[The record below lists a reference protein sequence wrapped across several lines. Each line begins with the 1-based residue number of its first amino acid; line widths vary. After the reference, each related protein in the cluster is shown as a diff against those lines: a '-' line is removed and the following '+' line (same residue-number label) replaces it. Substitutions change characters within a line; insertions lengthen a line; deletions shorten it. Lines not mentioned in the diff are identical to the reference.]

1 MSHDKIFLLGVGCQK
16 GGTTWL
22 HSQLLKYENVNLGF
36 CKEYHFFDRY
46 YLQGKSSNFKLR
58 WMKSI
63 MKELVASPK
72 GLPDKDA
79 LRHLFLAQNKDAYY
93 HYFDYLHSKGEKT
106 SLVGD
111 ITPAYSALKAEH
123 FSIMKNKLEDLGFT
137 IKVVFFMRDP
147 VERIW
152 SQIRM
157 NKRKRSSVP
166 FGKSDNDL
174 ILEKYRTPGTEARTR
189 YDLTMLN
196 LEKVFDKSSIF
207 YCLYEDL
214 FNEKSSQEIT
224 HFLEL
229 RENKFNVNAYENVSK
244 KNQEIDILTQHKIAN
259 YYRKVY
265 EFVGTRFSIEDHW
278 PSVNLLSR

>member
-1 MSHDKIFLLGVGCQK
+1 MSRDKIFLLGVGCQK

-63 MKELVASPK
+63 IKGLVANPK
-72 GLPDKDA
+72 DLPGKDA
-79 LRHLFLAQNKDAYY
+79 LEYLFFTKNEDSYY
-93 HYFDYLHSKGEKT
+93 HYFDHLYSKCEKT

-111 ITPAYSALKAEH
+111 ITPAYSALREEH
-123 FSIMKNKLEDLGFT
+123 FSIMKSKLESFGFNV
-137 IKVVFFMRDP
+137 KVVFFMRDP

-157 NKRKRSSVP
+157 NKKKRSGVP

-189 YDLTMLN
+189 YDLTILN

-214 FNEKSSQEIT
+214 FTENSSQEIKY
-224 HFLEL
+224 FLGL
-229 RENKFNVNAYENVSK
+229 GENKFNVNAYENVSK
-244 KNQEIDILTQHKIAN
+244 KNEEIDVLTQRKIAN

-265 EFVGTRFSIEDHW
+265 DFVGTRFSIQDRW